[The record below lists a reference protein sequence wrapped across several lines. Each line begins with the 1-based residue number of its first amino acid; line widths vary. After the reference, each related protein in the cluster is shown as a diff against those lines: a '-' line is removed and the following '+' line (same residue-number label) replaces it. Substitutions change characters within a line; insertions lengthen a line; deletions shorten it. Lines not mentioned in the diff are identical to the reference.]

1 MNIKLTT
8 LGLARLFVPRLFA
21 LASFVA
27 QPTAFGR
34 SASLNSLYITHL
46 ASCPNASLPM
56 NSCAQSNFQ
65 ITLSELYWI
74 TLR

>member
-8 LGLARLFVPRLFA
+8 LGLAGLFA

-27 QPTAFGR
+27 KPTAFAR